1 MQRQHPHGLALVAVL
16 WLIAALSII
25 VAGLLQSVRTEAR
38 LGAQWQADAQAGAAA
53 EAVMQLA
60 LQSLVAAG
68 KPIDHLTTG
77 QFTWQDQAIA
87 VQAMPLNGY
96 IDLNAAP
103 PELLAQMFQTA
114 AGVAPDQANTLA
126 QAVLRERTQPGA
138 SGTPPGFEAV
148 EDLLR
153 VPGIDYPLYARVAP
167 LLTADLMAG
176 SGRVNPLAAP
186 LSVLRVLTGGDDA
199 AAQYAAARAAGD
211 AAASAP
217 ATNTAWLDTAP
228 ARVLELQALVPMAD
242 GARIRVVRRYSLAVQ
257 RLDGL
262 PWRAFYA
269 RSFVDPAAALAQ

>member
-1 MQRQHPHGLALVAVL
+1 MRRRQGLALVAVL
-16 WLIAALSII
+16 WLGAALSII

-38 LGAQWQADAQAGAAA
+38 LGAQLRGDAQAAAAA
-53 EAVMQLA
+53 EAAMQLA
-60 LQSLVAAG
+60 LQSLLAEARPLDRLIAG
-68 KPIDHLTTG
+68 D
-77 QFTWQDQAIA
+77 FVWQDQPIA
-87 VQAMPLNGY
+87 VQVMPLNGY

-114 AGVAPDQANTLA
+114 AGLPQDQANTLA
-126 QAVLRERTQPGA
+126 QALLRERTQPGA
-138 SGTPPGFEAV
+138 SGAPPGFEAV

-186 LSVLRVLTGGDDA
+186 PAVLRVLTGGNDAA
-199 AAQYAAARAAGD
+199 AAQYTAARAAGD

-217 ATNTAWLDTAP
+217 AMNTAWLDAAA
-228 ARVLELQALVPMAD
+228 ARVLELQALVPLAD
-242 GARIRVVRRYSLAVQ
+242 GARIRVVRRYALAAQ

-269 RSFVDPAAALAQ
+269 RSFVDPAAAPAQ

>member
-1 MQRQHPHGLALVAVL
+1 MRRRQGLALVAVL
-16 WLIAALSII
+16 WLVAALSIL

-38 LGAQWQADAQAGAAA
+38 LGAQLRGDAQAAAAA
-53 EAVMQLA
+53 EAAMQLA
-60 LQSLVAAG
+60 LRSLLAEARPLDRLIAG
-68 KPIDHLTTG
+68 D
-77 QFTWQDQAIA
+77 FVWQDQPIA
-87 VQAMPLNGY
+87 VQVMPLNGY

-114 AGVAPDQANTLA
+114 AGLPQDQANTLA
-126 QAVLRERTQPGA
+126 QALLRERTQPGA
-138 SGTPPGFEAV
+138 SGAPPGFEAV

-186 LSVLRVLTGGDDA
+186 PAVLRVLTGGNDAA
-199 AAQYAAARAAGD
+199 AAQYTAARAAGD

-217 ATNTAWLDTAP
+217 GMNTAWLDAAA
-228 ARVLELQALVPMAD
+228 ARVLELQALVPLAD
-242 GARIRVVRRYSLAVQ
+242 GARIRVVRRYALAAQ

-269 RSFVDPAAALAQ
+269 RSFVDPAAAPAQ

>member
-1 MQRQHPHGLALVAVL
+1 MKSSKGLALVAVL
-16 WLIAALSII
+16 WLVAALSII
-25 VAGLLQSVRTEAR
+25 VAGLLQTVRTEAR
-38 LGAQWQADAQAGAAA
+38 LGAQLRGDAQAAATA

-60 LQSLVAAG
+60 LQSLLAEG
-68 KPIDHLTTG
+68 KPVDRLITG
-77 QFTWQDQAIA
+77 AFVWQDQSVA

-114 AGVAPDQANTLA
+114 AGVAPDQANALA

-186 LSVLRVLTGGDDA
+186 LSVLRVLTGGGDA
-199 AAQYAAARAAGD
+199 AAQYADARAAGD
-211 AAASAP
+211 AAAASAP
-217 ATNTAWLDTAP
+217 AMNTAWLDTAP
-228 ARVLELQALVPMAD
+228 ARALELQALVPLAD
-242 GARIRVVRRYSLAVQ
+242 GTRIRVVRRYSLAVQ

>member
-1 MQRQHPHGLALVAVL
+1 MRRRQGLALVAVL
-16 WLIAALSII
+16 WLVAALSII

-38 LGAQWQADAQAGAAA
+38 LGAQLRGDAQAAAAA
-53 EAVMQLA
+53 EAAMQLA
-60 LQSLVAAG
+60 LQSLLAEARPLDRLIAG
-68 KPIDHLTTG
+68 D
-77 QFTWQDQAIA
+77 FVWQDQPIA
-87 VQAMPLNGY
+87 VQVMPLNGY

-114 AGVAPDQANTLA
+114 AGLPQDQANTLA
-126 QAVLRERTQPGA
+126 QALLRERTQPGA
-138 SGTPPGFEAV
+138 SGAPPGFEAV

-186 LSVLRVLTGGDDA
+186 PAVLRVLTGGNDAA
-199 AAQYAAARAAGD
+199 AAQYTAARAAGD

-217 ATNTAWLDTAP
+217 GMNTAWLDAAA
-228 ARVLELQALVPMAD
+228 ARVLELQALVPLAD
-242 GARIRVVRRYSLAVQ
+242 GARIRVVRRYALAAQ

-269 RSFVDPAAALAQ
+269 RSFVDPAAAPAQ

>member
-114 AGVAPDQANTLA
+114 AGVAPEQANALA

-138 SGTPPGFEAV
+138 SGVPPGFEAV

-186 LSVLRVLTGGDDA
+186 PSVLRVLAGGGDA
-199 AAQYAAARAAGD
+199 ATQYAAARAAGD

-217 ATNTAWLDTAP
+217 GMNTAWLDTAP
-228 ARVLELQALVPMAD
+228 ARVLELQALVPLAD
-242 GARIRVVRRYSLAVQ
+242 GARIRVVRRYSLAAQ

-262 PWRAFYA
+262 PWRVFYA
-269 RSFVDPAAALAQ
+269 RSFVDPAAAPAQ